1 MKHTD
6 SLPSLKK
13 WTAIAGACIILLAAI
28 LACMLLYPQSSSGYE
43 STSWAMGSYVQQ
55 TLYGTGAE
63 EAASETASAVTE
75 LENLISW
82 RVADSDMEKLNTA
95 AGTEWLE
102 LDARTI
108 RVLEEALFVA
118 QASGGAYDPTILP
131 VSALWNFD
139 AEEPTLPED
148 SQIQELL
155 PSIGYEFLRIN
166 TQDNTASLRN
176 HGNGVDLGGVGKGAA
191 CDTALEIYE
200 DAGLTGGVVAVGGSI
215 GLYGSKPDGA
225 PWRVAVRDPEGE
237 STDGLGVLNLE
248 ACCVSTSGS
257 YEKTFTQDG
266 VTYHHLLD
274 PKTGY
279 PAETGLL
286 SVTVVHENGAVS
298 DALATA
304 CFVLGLEDSLPV
316 LKEMG
321 AVGAVFVDENHHVT
335 VAGELDFELTADGY
349 TVSQEA
355 L

>member
-108 RVLEEALFVA
+108 QVLEEALSVA

-176 HGNGVDLGGVGKGAA
+176 HGNGVD
-191 CDTALEIYE
+191 
-200 DAGLTGGVVAVGGSI
+200 
-215 GLYGSKPDGA
+215 
-225 PWRVAVRDPEGE
+225 
-237 STDGLGVLNLE
+237 
-248 ACCVSTSGS
+248 
-257 YEKTFTQDG
+257 
-266 VTYHHLLD
+266 
-274 PKTGY
+274 
-279 PAETGLL
+279 
-286 SVTVVHENGAVS
+286 
-298 DALATA
+298 
-304 CFVLGLEDSLPV
+304 
-316 LKEMG
+316 
-321 AVGAVFVDENHHVT
+321 
-335 VAGELDFELTADGY
+335 
-349 TVSQEA
+349 
-355 L
+355 